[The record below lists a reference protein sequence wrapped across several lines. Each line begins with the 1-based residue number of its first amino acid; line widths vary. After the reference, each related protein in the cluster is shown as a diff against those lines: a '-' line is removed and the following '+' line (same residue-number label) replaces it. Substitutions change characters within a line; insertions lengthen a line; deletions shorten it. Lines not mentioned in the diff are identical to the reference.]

1 MGMNDDGRRGN
12 GRGRMSRGG
21 PVQTKILAKASK
33 VHVNILVTIHI
44 IA

>member
-1 MGMNDDGRRGN
+1 MMMAGEEPGEAESAEGRAN
-12 GRGRMSRGG
+12 SDKN
-21 PVQTKILAKASK
+21 VVKASK